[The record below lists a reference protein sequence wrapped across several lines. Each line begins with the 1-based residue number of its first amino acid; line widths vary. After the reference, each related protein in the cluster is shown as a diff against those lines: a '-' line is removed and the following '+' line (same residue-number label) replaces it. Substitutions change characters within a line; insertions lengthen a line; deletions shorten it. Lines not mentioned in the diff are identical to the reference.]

1 MQEWIEKEMKT
12 SDLGDS
18 RLDARFRTVTNDLS
32 QKPSVSIPAACNG
45 WNDTLAAYRFFGN
58 KRVTAEN
65 ILAPHQKA
73 TAERI
78 QEQETVLLVQDTTE
92 IDVTRRH
99 VIMSGAGPLND
110 ASRFGFYNHV
120 MMAITPDKIPL
131 GVVGTGIYARDLNDF
146 LENLKDKKERA
157 KKSGCKPIVEK
168 ESFRQLEGYRQ
179 ACEVQNQ
186 CPGTR
191 IVCISDSEGDI
202 YECMSEGS
210 VNIENK
216 ADWIIRACQ
225 DRRLEDQTKELCT
238 YPKLWEEISKAEIL
252 GNLEIEVRKN
262 EPKSKD

>member
-1 MQEWIEKEMKT
+1 M
-12 SDLGDS
+12 
-18 RLDARFRTVTNDLS
+18 
-32 QKPSVSIPAACNG
+32 
-45 WNDTLAAYRFFGN
+45 
-58 KRVTAEN
+58 
-65 ILAPHQKA
+65 
-73 TAERI
+73 
-78 QEQETVLLVQDTTE
+78 
-92 IDVTRRH
+92 
-99 VIMSGAGPLND
+99 
-110 ASRFGFYNHV
+110 
-120 MMAITPDKIPL
+120 
-131 GVVGTGIYARDLNDF
+131 VGTGIYARDLNDF

-179 ACEVQNQ
+179 ACEVWNQ

-225 DRRLEDQTKELCT
+225 DRCLAGQAEGLCIS
-238 YPKLWEEISKAEIL
+238 PKLWKAVSKAEIL
-252 GNLEIEVRKN
+252 GNLEIEVKKN